1 MKPIEP
7 TEPTEPAEPAEPAE
21 PKIPP
26 AMTQKHQ
33 SAMKWASLV
42 NESIA
47 LLHEI
52 ALATK
57 KDFVHAC
64 KLRAALEEL
73 KNEFQNVI
81 DRAERKQL
89 RRVIRDKMKEHTAR
103 KGGDRS

>member
-7 TEPTEPAEPAEPAE
+7 TE

-73 KNEFQNVI
+73 KNELQNVI

-89 RRVIRDKMKEHTAR
+89 RRVIREKMKKHLAR
-103 KGGDRS
+103 EGGGES